1 MDIATDSMFLNVAVI
16 YRLRYGKIGY
26 SAACI
31 VFFIKT
37 LIFLI
42 INILFLPVFYL
53 NNDNKILLRAY
64 RKS

>member
-31 VFFIKT
+31 DLLYAWYVKFIGT
-37 LIFLI
+37 
-42 INILFLPVFYL
+42 
-53 NNDNKILLRAY
+53 
-64 RKS
+64 